1 MLKRKYFTIL
11 FITTILFPSYKD
23 FTNAFIEVSK
33 NSNPAIVSIISQKEI
48 EVFNPFGSHP
58 FFQDDFFPKDFFNF
72 PEESY
77 KSNSLGSG
85 VIIDAEKGYIIT
97 NSHVINKSDE
107 IKVVLYDKREFEAKI
122 IGEDPLSD
130 IAVIQIINEELK
142 NSKNKLIDLP
152 FGNSDDLQVGQWV
165 IAIGS
170 PFGLHL
176 NHTVTAGIVSAIGR
190 SDVISKMNYENFI
203 QHDAAINPGNSGGA
217 LLDLDGNLI
226 GINTAIATDGYSKS
240 NVGVGFAVPI
250 NQAKKVA
257 TDLIENGTVKRGW
270 LGITI
275 QDITDDMKSYW
286 NLKNK
291 NGALI
296 SQILKDSPAEKA
308 GLEPEDI
315 IIKVNNIKIENSTDL
330 RNTIS
335 DKYPDKEVTLTILRN
350 NKKKKIK
357 VLLGERPTNENLA
370 NRDLKKSTEFD
381 ILGIKIEN
389 LDNDQN
395 GVKIIEIKPGSS
407 SNNELRPGD
416 IIKSIGRR
424 IVNNSSDYFDM
435 IEDYE
440 EGDTVMMK
448 IIRNNNALYIA
459 FKIK

>member
-1 MLKRKYFTIL
+1 MQKTHLTIL
-11 FITTILFPSYKD
+11 FLTTILFSSYKD

-33 NSNPAIVSIISQKEI
+33 KSNPAIVSIISQKEV
-48 EVFNPFGSHP
+48 EAFNPFKSHP
-58 FFQDDFFPKDFFNF
+58 FFQDDFFPKDFFGF
-72 PEESY
+72 PDESY

-85 VIIDAEKGYIIT
+85 VIIDSKKGYIIT
-97 NSHVINKSDE
+97 NSHVVNKSDE
-107 IKVVLYDKREFEAKI
+107 IKVVLYDKRELEAII

-130 IAVIQIINEELK
+130 IAVLQIDSNDLT
-142 NSKNKLIDLP
+142 DLP
-152 FGNSDDLQVGQWV
+152 MGNSDELEVGQWV

-190 SDVISKMNYENFI
+190 SDVMSKMNYENFI

-226 GINTAIATDGYSKS
+226 GINTAIATRSGQ
-240 NVGVGFAVPI
+240 NAGVGFAVPI

-257 TDLIENGTVKRGW
+257 TDLIDTGTVKRGW

-275 QDITDDMKSYW
+275 QDITDDMQSYW
-286 NLKNK
+286 KLKNK
-291 NGALI
+291 KGALV
-296 SQILKDSPAEKA
+296 SQILEDSPAEKS
-308 GLEPEDI
+308 GLKAEDI
-315 IIKVNNIKIENSTDL
+315 IIKVNNSEIENSTDL

-335 DKYPDKEVTLTILRN
+335 ENYPDKEITLTILRD

-357 VLLGERPTNENLA
+357 VMLGERPTNESLA
-370 NRDLKKSTEFD
+370 NGSWKQTEEFD
-381 ILGIKIEN
+381 ILGLKIEN
-389 LDNDQN
+389 TNDD
-395 GVKIIEIKPGSS
+395 GVKIVEVKPDSPAG
-407 SNNELRPGD
+407 EEALRPGD

-424 IVNNSSDYFDM
+424 IIKNQSDYFDM
-435 IEDYE
+435 IKNYS

-448 IIRNNNALYIA
+448 IIRNKNARYIA